1 MVFGKLW
8 VWFRSDS
15 TDSLRFGFPGNLSLF
30 SVLSGLLYFFFFSC
44 SGKYLESVQAWN
56 LAILFKVF
64 RLVLFLHNKLIS
76 SAAQG
81 SLGEESGTFWIRKKK
96 QNLKKYQ
103 TQTFPRAQTLAF
115 VFVQVLMAFFS
126 CGQGISVNFPAY
138 IATIVTMRDKSK
150 SSQNTAQRPC

>member
-30 SVLSGLLYFFFFSC
+30 SVLSGLLYFFFSC

-81 SLGEESGTFWIRKKK
+81 SLGEESGTFWIRKKN